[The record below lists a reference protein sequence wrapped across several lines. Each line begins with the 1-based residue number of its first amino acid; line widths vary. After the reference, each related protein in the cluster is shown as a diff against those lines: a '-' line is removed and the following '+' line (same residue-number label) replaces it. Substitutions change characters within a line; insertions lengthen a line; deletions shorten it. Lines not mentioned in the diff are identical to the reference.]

1 MSEQHESASTPAR
14 ASPWPLFVAL
24 GLTLSE
30 LGVLFGSS
38 PVSVG
43 GILLLS
49 ASVVGILRESK
60 YASTLYVPGLAVGG
74 LFTAVGAVVYVFTS
88 LTFRG
93 SYVTVAGVIVVVA
106 SVVLALYEREYL

>member
-1 MSEQHESASTPAR
+1 MSEQHESTSTPAR

-24 GLTLSE
+24 GVTLSE

-60 YASTLYVPGLAVGG
+60 YTSTLYAPGLVVGA
-74 LFTAVGAVVYVFTS
+74 LFTVVGVVLSLFTT

-93 SYVTVAGVIVVVA
+93 SYVTVAGVIVIAVSVA
-106 SVVLALYEREYL
+106 LGLYEREFL